1 MKHGENGEY
10 GEIKGKAPVN
20 IMLGGVT
27 CSFKKEIKPYQK
39 FEVQTRV
46 LCWDR
51 KWLYFVSHFVD
62 RSKATVK
69 TTSKTGDGLEQKK
82 THPAIFASS
91 LSKYVFKQGRRT
103 ISPETVL
110 RASNLLPE
118 RSGGDERNLS
128 EMLPASLDGIPLGK
142 VESAS
147 GAASEHVNKESD
159 AFEAG
164 DPLNPAPSERPWD
177 WQRIEEE
184 RLRGMKIAVMM
195 EGLEKLHDEFM
206 P

>member
-20 IMLGGVT
+20 IMLGAVT
-27 CSFKKEIKPYQK
+27 CSFKKEIKPWQK

-62 RSKATVK
+62 TSKAAAK
-69 TTSKTGDGLEQKK
+69 ASSKEGDGVEQKRA
-82 THPAIFASS
+82 HPAIFASS

-103 ISPETVL
+103 IPPETVL
-110 RASNLLPE
+110 RASDLLPE
-118 RSGGDERNLS
+118 RPVRDDEKVL
-128 EMLPASLDGIPLGK
+128 EALPASLDGIPLGQVK
-142 VESAS
+142 SAPR
-147 GAASEHVNKESD
+147 AASEQANCENDAIEAEAALDAASSD
-159 AFEAG
+159 
-164 DPLNPAPSERPWD
+164 RPWD
-177 WQRIEEE
+177 WQRVEEE
-184 RLRGMKIAVMM
+184 RLRGMRIAAMM
-195 EGLEKLHDEFM
+195 EGLEELHHEFS